1 MTAMTERTEM
11 RLEDRHQIQDLALAY
26 ARGVDRRDWA
36 LVRSVYHPD
45 AHDDHGAYKG
55 GVDGFI
61 DWLERRHAFIAHS
74 MHFVTNCLIEFA
86 GPDSALVETY
96 YLAQQT
102 MGPEAGES
110 RLMLL
115 GDRKVAPD
123 AAVAMEVAGRY
134 VDHFERRGGKWA
146 IARRIVVF
154 EKVRATE
161 DASLTIAEDWVG
173 QRRDGDDTL
182 NRMRRQLGLAG

>member
-1 MTAMTERTEM
+1 MADM
-11 RLEDRHQIQDLALAY
+11 RLEDRQQIQDIALAY

-61 DWLERRHAFIAHS
+61 DWLERRHAFIAQS

-86 GPDSALVETY
+86 GDDAAMVETY

-102 MGPEAGES
+102 MGPGAGES

-115 GDRKVAPD
+115 GDRAVAPD

-134 VDHFERRGGKWA
+134 VDHFERRQGRWA

-154 EKVRATE
+154 EKVRA
-161 DASLTIAEDWVG
+161 AEDTSVHISDDWAV
-173 QRRDGDDTL
+173 QRRDGEDVL
-182 NRMRRQLGLAG
+182 HRMRRQLGLA

>member
-1 MTAMTERTEM
+1 MTDM
-11 RLEDRHQIQDLALAY
+11 RLEDRQEIHDQAMAY

-55 GVDGFI
+55 GVDGFVE
-61 DWLERRHAFIAHS
+61 WLERRHAFIAHS

-86 GPDSALVETY
+86 GPDQALVETY

-115 GDRKVAPD
+115 GDQEMAPD
-123 AAVAMEVAGRY
+123 ASVLMEVAGRY
-134 VDHFERRGGKWA
+134 VDLFERRDGRWA
-146 IARRIVVF
+146 ISRRTVIF
-154 EKVRATE
+154 EKVNARE
-161 DASLTIAEDWVG
+161 DTSLPISPDWVP
-173 QRRDGDDTL
+173 QRRDADDTL
-182 NRMRRQLGLAG
+182 GQMRRQLGLS

>member
-1 MTAMTERTEM
+1 MTDM
-11 RLEDRHQIQDLALAY
+11 RLEDRRQIQDLALAY

-36 LVRSVYHPD
+36 LVRSVYHAD

-55 GVDGFI
+55 GIDGFI
-61 DWLERRHAFIAHS
+61 EWLERRHAFIAHS

-86 GPDSALVETY
+86 GPAQALAETY
-96 YLAQQT
+96 YLARQT

-123 AAVAMEVAGRY
+123 ASVAMEIAGRY
-134 VDHFERRGGKWA
+134 VDLFENRDGKWA
-146 IARRIVVF
+146 IARRSVIF
-154 EKVRATE
+154 EKVHASE
-161 DASLTIAEDWVG
+161 DTSLPISPDWAA
-173 QRRDGDDTL
+173 QRRDADDTL
-182 NRMRRQLGLAG
+182 GQMRRQLGLA